1 MMAADTLAMAA
12 WGSFNRE
19 DRWRQ
24 GEVAKILRA
33 NFAEVVWDGTYD
45 HVAKQIVIALRTKA
59 PLPAPEEEANRVGAK
74 MFAEAFQSLTV
85 RCLGYDEEI
94 KALKRQ
100 VTALQ
105 DRVA

>member
-1 MMAADTLAMAA
+1 MMDADTSAMEA
-12 WGSFNRE
+12 WSHFNRE

-33 NFAEVVWDGTYD
+33 NFEVVWEGTYD
-45 HVAKQIVIALRTKA
+45 HVARQIILALRTGA
-59 PLPAPEEEANRVGAK
+59 PLPPPAEFQ
-74 MFAEAFQSLTV
+74 FAEAFQSLTV

-105 DRVA
+105 EHVHEHEEFPEL